1 MQGFEEKTVAGLPAD
16 TFWPVSWGKKGLFYN
31 VRLTKEADIAPIR
44 VSVFRAA
51 RTFCECWEPVG
62 IDYRQSADILEVPDG
77 KTLRKTI
84 TETAEKLIRQ
94 AIHAEFPSEI
104 SIMHGYGWD
113 K

>member
-51 RTFCECWEPVG
+51 RTFCAMFPKAFT
-62 IDYRQSADILEVPDG
+62 YSSATCKL
-77 KTLRKTI
+77 
-84 TETAEKLIRQ
+84 TA
-94 AIHAEFPSEI
+94 FMPPGS
-104 SIMHGYGWD
+104 
-113 K
+113 